1 MNSESYFIN
10 NNDILGR
17 KGFLSKLVKII
28 EAETKVI
35 NIYGNLGIGK
45 STICYGLINTLDRK
59 NYLSYVVNGR
69 GCFSFDTLLSR
80 FLDIFN
86 LSYTGFSLNT
96 LIYEIKII
104 ANTFK
109 VVFYIDN
116 FEDCICDK
124 KVFSFINE
132 LSNINNVQ
140 ILLSSRCIVE
150 GSYNLELKSLTPS
163 ICMKLFKNTASQ
175 NGGIIIKDNIKL
187 KEFICDQLDK
197 HTLSIKLVASK
208 AYLYKDEIELIDSWK
223 EDKKQFL
230 KGEGELAGSL
240 NLSVYSSYRHI
251 MNDELSVF
259 IWCCFAFFPH
269 EITNNIFKIMFSDN
283 YLMAKKSIEILIKH
297 HLIEQTENGYYM
309 LQPIRDTIFDF
320 IDVQK
325 IKFYEKDPA
334 ERILEYYLN
343 ECDNFEESFSI
354 ICYALI
360 FLLRRGMYQNYKS
373 YVIEL
378 LIKCRKIYIKY
389 AYIALPLVDA
399 VKEYILPNDSS
410 FSKSKT
416 YLYLADLN
424 HIVGNNDLAI
434 KYYDISKKELD
445 DSEQVEL
452 IKILRKQCEIFRL
465 YSNREDALKVIEEA
479 YALALSLSDFNEM
492 LGVVWQK
499 SEIFRLIDKDYN
511 KALDVLLELSN
522 DKSFESF
529 PKLCDVLWSIG
540 EIYRAKN
547 KKKLSRKYIQNA
559 IYGFAKYDNVLGL
572 GYAYLSLA
580 KLNADLKNSNSLSL
594 CDKSLMLFHNAG
606 YDLGEAHCFLWKAT
620 FFSKTNIKESFI
632 NLNNAFSKY
641 SRVGYLQ
648 GITDVEKT
656 KKYMLQKQK
665 KLE

>member
-1 MNSESYFIN
+1 MI
-10 NNDILGR
+10 
-17 KGFLSKLVKII
+17 
-28 EAETKVI
+28 
-35 NIYGNLGIGK
+35 
-45 STICYGLINTLDRK
+45 
-59 NYLSYVVNGR
+59 
-69 GCFSFDTLLSR
+69 
-80 FLDIFN
+80 
-86 LSYTGFSLNT
+86 
-96 LIYEIKII
+96 
-104 ANTFK
+104 
-109 VVFYIDN
+109 FYIDN

-124 KVFSFINE
+124 KVFSFIND

-150 GSYNLELKSLTPS
+150 GSYNLELKSLTSS
-163 ICMKLFKNTASQ
+163 ICVKLFKNIASQ
-175 NGGIIIKDNIKL
+175 NGGIIIKDNMKL
-187 KEFICDQLDK
+187 KEFICNQLDK

-208 AYLYKDEIELIDSWK
+208 AYLYKDETELIDSWRD
-223 EDKKQFL
+223 DKKQFL

-251 MNDELSVF
+251 KNDELSVF

-269 EITNNIFKIMFSDN
+269 EINGDIFKRVFSVN
-283 YLMAKKSIEILIKH
+283 YLPAKKSIEFLIKH

-309 LQPIRDTIFDF
+309 LQPIRDIIFDF
-320 IDVQK
+320 IEIQK
-325 IKFYEKDPA
+325 IKFHGKDPA

-343 ECDNFEESFSI
+343 ECDDFEESFSV

-360 FLLRRGMYQNYKS
+360 FLLRRGMYHIYKS

-378 LIKCRKIYIKY
+378 LIKCRKLYVKY

-399 VKEYILPNDSS
+399 VKEYILPYDSS

-416 YLYLADLN
+416 YIYLADLN

-434 KYYDISKKELD
+434 KYYDIAKKELL

-465 YSNREDALKVIEEA
+465 YSNREEALNVIEEA
-479 YALALSLSDFNEM
+479 YTLALSLSDFNEI

-511 KALDVLLELSN
+511 KALDVLLESSEG
-522 DKSFESF
+522 KSFELF

-540 EIYRAKN
+540 EIYRVLN
-547 KKKLSRKYIQNA
+547 KKKLSRKYIQKA
-559 IYGFAKYDNVLGL
+559 IHGFAKYDNVLGL

-580 KLNADLKNSNSLSL
+580 KLNADLKNSDSLGL
-594 CDKSLMLFHNAG
+594 CDKSLALFHNAG
-606 YDLGEAHCFLWKAT
+606 YDLGEAHCFLWKAK
-620 FFSKTNIKESFI
+620 FFSKTNIKESFK
-632 NLNNAFSKY
+632 NLNDAFSKY

-656 KKYMLQKQK
+656 KKSILQKQK
-665 KLE
+665 SLSSILSPTGAARREDF